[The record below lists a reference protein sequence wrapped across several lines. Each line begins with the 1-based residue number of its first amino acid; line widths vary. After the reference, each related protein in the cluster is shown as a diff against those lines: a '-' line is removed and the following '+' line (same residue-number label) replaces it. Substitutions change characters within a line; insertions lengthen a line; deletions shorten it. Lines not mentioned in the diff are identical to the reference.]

1 MTRRE
6 RNQPKRA
13 HRDALGAPASPA
25 RITVV
30 TPTYNEA
37 ENLPGLVTT
46 LLALPLDLR
55 ILVVDDNSA
64 DGTGRI
70 ADQLA
75 LAAHRRI
82 QVLHRPAKAGLRS
95 AYLEG
100 FRLAIRAGADAVA
113 QMDADLSHDPAVVVQ
128 MAARLV
134 DCDLVIGSRYVA
146 GGAVDRD
153 WAVWR
158 KALSAFGNVYA
169 RLILGFEVRDST
181 SGFRLWR
188 ATTLQAMPL
197 ERVAATGYVFQVE
210 MAYLASRLGFRV
222 CELPIYFPD
231 RRLGRSK
238 MSFGIQAEAAARVL
252 QVWWQYR
259 DLRRSGGSGAAPT

>member
-1 MTRRE
+1 MTRPE
-6 RNQPKRA
+6 RNRSTRRR
-13 HRDALGAPASPA
+13 RDASVADVAPSH
-25 RITVV
+25 IMVV

-37 ENLPGLVTT
+37 ENLPRLVAA

-55 ILVVDDNSA
+55 ILVVDDNST

-70 ADQLA
+70 ADRLA
-75 LAAHRRI
+75 SVAAGRI
-82 QVLHRPAKAGLRS
+82 RVLHRPSKAGLRS

-100 FRLAIRAGADAVA
+100 FRLAIESGADAVA
-113 QMDADLSHDPAVVVQ
+113 QMDADFSHDPAVLIQ
-128 MAARLV
+128 MSARLAG
-134 DCDLVIGSRYVA
+134 CDLVIGSRYVP

-153 WAVWR
+153 WALWR
-158 KALSAFGNVYA
+158 KALSAFGNIYA
-169 RLILGFEVRDST
+169 RLILGFDVRDST
-181 SGFRLWR
+181 SGYRLWR
-188 ATTLQAMPL
+188 TETLQAMPL

-210 MAYLASRLGFRV
+210 MAYLAVGLGFRV

-238 MSFGIQAEAAARVL
+238 MSLGIQAEAAVRVL

-259 DLRRSGGSGAAPT
+259 DVHRSGGSGAAPT